1 MLFVTKA
8 DGSKQPFDKQKIFR
22 TCIRLRATNEAAQSV
37 ADRIEEKARSG
48 ITTKE
53 ILQTIFHYMKEYRP
67 EVRYITDLRE
77 AIAFMRPQPDFEQYV
92 AMLLKEQGY
101 DVVTNQLVKGKCVE
115 HEVDA
120 IARKKNECIYVEVK
134 HHFQHHTF
142 TGIGVFLEAWASYVD
157 LLQGFEEAKNSY
169 HFNKVMVVCNTKI
182 SEHAKQYS
190 ICKGIMYTGWN
201 YPAGNSMEEM
211 IQKKSLY
218 PITFLKSIDRRI
230 EAKLGDAGV
239 ITLRQ
244 LVETNMAE
252 LASKTNVEKAK
263 LRILVEKAR
272 EILA

>member
-1 MLFVTKA
+1 MIYVTKA
-8 DGSKQPFDKQKIFR
+8 DGSKQVFDKQKVFR
-22 TCIRLRATNEAAQSV
+22 TCLRLRATQQAAQSV
-37 ADRIEEKARSG
+37 ADRIEAKARSG
-48 ITTKE
+48 IATKE
-53 ILQTIFHYMKEYRP
+53 ILQMIFRYMKEYRP

-77 AIAFMRPQPDFEQYV
+77 AIALMRPQPDFEKYV
-92 AMLLKEQGY
+92 ALLLKEQGY
-101 DVVTNQLVKGKCVE
+101 SVETNQLIRGKCVE
-115 HEVDA
+115 HEVDVV
-120 IARKKNECIYVEVK
+120 ARKNNECIYVEVK

-157 LLQGFEEAKNSY
+157 LLQGFEEAKNSF

-182 SEHAKQYS
+182 SDHAKQYAT
-190 ICKGIMYTGWN
+190 CKGILYTGWN
-201 YPAGNSMEEM
+201 YPAGNSMEDM

-218 PITFLKSIDRRI
+218 PITFLKSLDRRI

-244 LVETNMAE
+244 LVETNMAG